1 MCRNNYEQE
10 GFVLVTVMVLL
21 VTLMVLSTAYFFTT
35 NVETTTVKAYTDS
48 ITGFYSAE
56 AGLNI
61 RGEKIR
67 KEFSGLDMP
76 SGTSPDQEN
85 ACEGNNTG
93 SGDFECQEFSYNN
106 RTVTTYVIEDSADNA
121 QSDEGRMITISQGE
135 LFEGLNAIQ
144 YRYTA
149 ASEARPEGR
158 DRPEAILE
166 MVFNA
171 RLVPLFQFGAFYGQD
186 LEILPD
192 ADMTLNG
199 RVHASG
205 DLYLDADN
213 ASLNIDGH
221 ITVAQQDPDEGGGG
235 GLLYRKRKDDGSY
248 NNEAVFVNDG
258 AEYREVP
265 GSQDYIEQDTL
276 DAWGGRIETGLD
288 PISLPRHPDYDDDRN
303 KRLYDRRGKY
313 WDRADLVVA
322 LDMSSSEPRI
332 IVPDRDDT
340 LWDPLEIY
348 EHDYMTD
355 TLNAGECIDADN
367 CSDPDDDPTPREELE
382 LAYSYG
388 DDSLL
393 DELEATLVSE
403 EENIS
408 LHRYPVE
415 ASRSFY
421 DNRENKEITMLEV
434 DMPFLLARMHESVYD
449 SEMESL
455 FSQGPDENADIDDDT
470 DGGLVIY
477 FTVVGDSPEEY
488 GVRLRNGERL
498 GACAH
503 LVSDAPE
510 IQGLTVASDLPIYV
524 QGNYNLNYP
533 GSDDLTVDH
542 DPPLGEDPEEPTY
555 WRPAAIIGDTIN
567 ILSEGWSNDSHS
579 QDNLDNRKASHTRVN
594 AAFLSGTDSTAG
606 SDYAGG
612 LENYPRLHE
621 DWSGNTL
628 HYQGSFVSLNEPR
641 RVDGEWEEGSP
652 VYTAPDRDW
661 KYDTRFNSV
670 NYLPPLAPRFVYL
683 KQERFIRL
691 FER

>member
-35 NVETTTVKAYTDS
+35 NVETTTVKSYTDS

-67 KEFSGLDMP
+67 ERFEGFDRP

-85 ACEGNNTG
+85 ACAENNTG
-93 SGDFECQEFSYNN
+93 SGDFKCQEFSYNK
-106 RTVTTYVIEDSADNA
+106 REISTYVIEDPANNA
-121 QSDEGRMITISQGE
+121 QSDEERMITISQGE

-158 DRPEAILE
+158 ERPEAILE
-166 MVFNA
+166 MVFNT
-171 RLVPLFQFGAFYGQD
+171 RLVPLFQFGAFYNKD
-186 LEILPD
+186 LEILPG
-192 ADMTLNG
+192 ADMTFNG

-205 DLYLDADN
+205 DLYLDADD

-221 ITVAQQDPDEGGGG
+221 ITVAKQGPDEGGGG

-248 NNEAVFVNDG
+248 YTDAVYVNDG
-258 AEYREVP
+258 AQYREIP
-265 GSQDYIEQDTL
+265 GSQDYIDQGVL

-288 PISLPRHPDYDDDRN
+288 PITVPEPDILDPGG
-303 KRLYDRRGKY
+303 LY
-313 WDRADLVVA
+313 WERADLVVA
-322 LDMSSSEPRI
+322 LDMSGSEPRI

-533 GSDDLTVDH
+533 GSDGLTVDH
-542 DPPLGEDPEEPTY
+542 DPPLGEEDEDEPVEPEY
-555 WRPAAIIGDTIN
+555 WRPAAIMGDTIN

-579 QDNLDNRKASHTRVN
+579 HDNNLCDRGAADTRVN
-594 AAFLSGTDSTAG
+594 AAFLGGTDSTIG

-621 DWSGNTL
+621 NWSGNTL
-628 HYQGSFVSLNEPR
+628 HYQGSFVSLNEPQHA
-641 RVDGEWEEGSP
+641 DGEWEYGSP
-652 VYTAPDRDW
+652 VYEAPDRDW
-661 KYDTRFNSV
+661 KYDTRFN
-670 NYLPPLAPRFVYL
+670 NAGYLPPLAPRFVYL